1 MHLLIIRLL
10 QNPTISRE
18 MCRKEQRYQIKLLK
32 SQVRGRE
39 IQLFP
44 RMQLLSSKENRRTKC
59 NSTSSLGTPYGG
71 STFTSHINSAL
82 NY

>member
-44 RMQLLSSKENRRTKC
+44 RMQLLSSKENRRTK
-59 NSTSSLGTPYGG
+59 SSNPVNATQPYGG
-71 STFTSHINSAL
+71 STFTSHINGAL
-82 NY
+82 N